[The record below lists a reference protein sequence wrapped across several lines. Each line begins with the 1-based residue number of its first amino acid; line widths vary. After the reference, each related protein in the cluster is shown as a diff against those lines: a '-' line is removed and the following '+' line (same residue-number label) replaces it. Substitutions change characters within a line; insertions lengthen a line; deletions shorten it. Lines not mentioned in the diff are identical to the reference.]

1 MVMQHRQGGPKA
13 PPRQNRMTLASVTRG
28 REQLPIRVLV
38 YGPEGVGKTTWA
50 AESPDP
56 IFICEAGGSS
66 QLDVARFPARTWPE
80 ILDAIDTLAT
90 EAHEYKTLVLDT
102 LDWAELLCW
111 QEICANA
118 KEDSIEAFGYGKG
131 YAMAL
136 EQWRILMAKIERV
149 WLRGMGVILVGHM
162 QIRPY
167 KNPEGPDYDRFSL
180 KLHDKAAGFIKG
192 WCDTVLYARPMELA
206 HEKNKR
212 VRGVSTGERVMHTS
226 RTAVYDAKNRYDLP
240 DTIPLDWDTFARA
253 VAAATPASPARLRS
267 EIETLLPKASPET
280 QEKVRIALG
289 KVGDNAA
296 QLARMLNKLSAEIA
310 LLGEGDEPAT
320 QGDGQ

>member
-1 MVMQHRQGGPKA
+1 
-13 PPRQNRMTLASVTRG
+13 
-28 REQLPIRVLV
+28 
-38 YGPEGVGKTTWA
+38 
-50 AESPDP
+50 
-56 IFICEAGGSS
+56 
-66 QLDVARFPARTWPE
+66 
-80 ILDAIDTLAT
+80 
-90 EAHEYKTLVLDT
+90 
-102 LDWAELLCW
+102 
-111 QEICANA
+111 
-118 KEDSIEAFGYGKG
+118 
-131 YAMAL
+131 
-136 EQWRILMAKIERV
+136 
-149 WLRGMGVILVGHM
+149 
-162 QIRPY
+162 
-167 KNPEGPDYDRFSL
+167 
-180 KLHDKAAGFIKG
+180 
-192 WCDTVLYARPMELA
+192 
-206 HEKNKR
+206 
-212 VRGVSTGERVMHTS
+212 MHTS